1 MPPENSCGYSEA
13 RSRWMPT
20 SSSSSP
26 TRFIAAS
33 LSTLSWMT
41 IGSAIWSP
49 IRFTGFRAFI
59 APWKMI
65 EMCFHRIP
73 RSWPSVTFARSYPTY
88 SIVPSTIFPFDGR
101 RRMIDRA
108 AVVLPQPLSPA
119 SPRLSPSPKVKST
132 PSTARTVPS
141 CVWKC
146 VLRPFTVR
154 SGMLPLRGMV
164 RTSSGTRFSERESR
178 TPGTALT
185 FSQTHTR
192 SSASYKGN
200 GAFAVDEA
208 RGILRFADARPS
220 LLRVS
225 DRLVVRDLDPVL
237 GAVDPRPPVL
247 RLRIHPRRR
256 RLLGR
261 APRVPTSCRRRRGPH
276 APATDDHPERIVPL
290 RGHLGLRH
298 QRHILGLRRR
308 ERRVVPRRGVLNRDL
323 RVPLR
328 DVARGGPRDGVPA
341 VHRPS
346 HDDPA
351 PLERC
356 GGLRWRSVRRGGRG
370 PATHALGRGH
380 RKPRGDRC
388 RGHVPRAEG
397 RAHPGVDLRGAT
409 RARPAG
415 RASTGGRGLVD
426 RSRSVPRRHPLRD
439 GRLPATLPSGARP
452 LRIRD
457 RDFDQRIPPR
467 RGNLVRVRGD
477 DYAGTRRV
485 RDACPPGPH
494 GIRRI
499 FRHVRRR
506 AISRRGVAPGAALHR
521 LEPAARP
528 HDRVPEPPA
537 RTRPAG
543 DRVVDGR
550 VRVHVGPRGR
560 RAARGR
566 AHDDDWIAEPR
577 PLPRDCHVLS
587 VRLHPRALAHDG
599 RRMARGDSAAVPADR
614 RPPGVAVPPPP
625 GADEPPQAVT
635 ATSVGVGGVT
645 R

>member
-1 MPPENSCGYSEA
+1 
-13 RSRWMPT
+13 
-20 SSSSSP
+20 
-26 TRFIAAS
+26 
-33 LSTLSWMT
+33 
-41 IGSAIWSP
+41 
-49 IRFTGFRAFI
+49 
-59 APWKMI
+59 
-65 EMCFHRIP
+65 
-73 RSWPSVTFARSYPTY
+73 
-88 SIVPSTIFPFDGR
+88 FDGR
-101 RRMIDRA
+101 RRMIYRA
-108 AVVLPQPLSPA
+108 AVVLPQPRCPA

-141 CVWKC
+141 CVWKW

-154 SGMLPLRGMV
+154 SGMLPLRAMG
-164 RTSSGTRFSERESR
+164 RTRSRTRFSERGSR

-220 LLRVS
+220 LLRVP

-237 GAVDPRPPVL
+237 GAVDPWPPVL
-247 RLRIHPRRR
+247 RLRTHPRRR

-261 APRVPTSCRRRRGPH
+261 AP
-276 APATDDHPERIVPL
+276 
-290 RGHLGLRH
+290 
-298 QRHILGLRRR
+298 
-308 ERRVVPRRGVLNRDL
+308 
-323 RVPLR
+323 
-328 DVARGGPRDGVPA
+328 
-341 VHRPS
+341 
-346 HDDPA
+346 
-351 PLERC
+351 LERS

-370 PATHALGRGH
+370 PAAHAPGRRH
-380 RKPRGDRC
+380 PEPRSGRR
-388 RGHVPRAEG
+388 RGHVPGAEG
-397 RAHPGVDLRGAT
+397 RTDSRVDLRGAT

-426 RSRSVPRRHPLRD
+426 WSRSVPRRHPLRD
-439 GRLPATLPSGARP
+439 GRLPATLPSGARS

-457 RDFDQRIPPR
+457 RDFDQRLPPR
-467 RGNLVRVRGD
+467 RCDLVRVRRD
-477 DYAGTRRV
+477 DYAGPRRI
-485 RDACPPGPH
+485 RDARPPGPH

-528 HDRVPEPPA
+528 HNRVPEPPA

-566 AHDDDWIAEPR
+566 AHDDDRIAEPR
-577 PLPRDCHVLS
+577 SLPRDCHVLS

-635 ATSVGVGGVT
+635 AMSVGVGGVT
-645 R
+645 RWHAAAFPASSSTSDGSLQACIDA